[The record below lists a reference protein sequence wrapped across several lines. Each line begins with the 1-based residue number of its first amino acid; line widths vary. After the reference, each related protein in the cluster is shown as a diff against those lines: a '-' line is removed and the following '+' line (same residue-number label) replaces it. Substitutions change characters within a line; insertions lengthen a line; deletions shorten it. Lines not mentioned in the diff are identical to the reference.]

1 MNKNPLSQ
9 WFNID
14 SSRLES
20 DLSTTTSTRRGQPKE
35 NQAPLLRAS
44 NTNSILEANV
54 LENQSQFL
62 YDPDDYTEPTAKS
75 MNPPNFHKNSYQE
88 DSKEFVFQLD
98 KSVLPKYFTLNDIR
112 LSVNLS
118 VTKKENGSQ
127 VPLTAEDN
135 IGIQVI
141 TGLFRI

>member
-1 MNKNPLSQ
+1 MEEFYPGQLPFKDPRDTIVS
-9 WFNID
+9 
-14 SSRLES
+14 SSR
-20 DLSTTTSTRRGQPKE
+20 PE
-35 NQAPLLRAS
+35 NIAFSKVGVQDE
-44 NTNSILEANV
+44 ILGSEYIHLFPV
-54 LENQSQFL
+54 
-62 YDPDDYTEPTAKS
+62 
-75 MNPPNFHKNSYQE
+75 NSYQE